1 MTDDKKCQY
10 TKSEGEQCKAWAMTD
25 SDFCF
30 THNPDMQEE
39 RSLANQRGGQV
50 GKTTT
55 TEPLPPIE
63 LSQPSDVVVLLQ
75 DTIRGVRAGD
85 IDLKVANSVGY
96 LSGQLLKAHE
106 VAQLQARIE
115 FLETILAS
123 NRVKY

>member
-1 MTDDKKCQY
+1 MRDDKNCQH
-10 TKSEGEQCKAWAMTD
+10 TKRDGEQCKAWAMSD

-30 THNPDMQEE
+30 THNPEMGEE
-39 RSLANQRGGQV
+39 RALANQRGGQV
-50 GKTTT
+50 GKANP
-55 TEPLPPIE
+55 TEPLRPIE
-63 LSQPSDVVVLLQ
+63 LSQPKDVVVLLQ
-75 DTIRGVRAGD
+75 DTIRGVRAGE

-96 LSGQLLKAHE
+96 LSGHLLKAHE

>member
-1 MTDDKKCQY
+1 M
-10 TKSEGEQCKAWAMTD
+10 SD

-30 THNPDMQEE
+30 THNPEMGEE
-39 RSLANQRGGQV
+39 RALANQRGGQV
-50 GKTTT
+50 GKANP
-55 TEPLPPIE
+55 TEPLRPIE
-63 LSQPSDVVVLLQ
+63 LSQPKDVVVLLQ
-75 DTIRGVRAGD
+75 DTIRGVRAGE

-96 LSGQLLKAHE
+96 LSGHLLKAHE

>member
-1 MTDDKKCQY
+1 MSDEKKCQY

-39 RSLANQRGGQV
+39 RALANQRGGQV
-50 GKTTT
+50 GKANP

-63 LSQPSDVVVLLQ
+63 LSQPKDVVVLLQ
-75 DTIRGVRAGD
+75 DTIRGVRAGE
-85 IDLKVANSVGY
+85 IDLKIANSVGY

-115 FLETILAS
+115 FLETLLAS